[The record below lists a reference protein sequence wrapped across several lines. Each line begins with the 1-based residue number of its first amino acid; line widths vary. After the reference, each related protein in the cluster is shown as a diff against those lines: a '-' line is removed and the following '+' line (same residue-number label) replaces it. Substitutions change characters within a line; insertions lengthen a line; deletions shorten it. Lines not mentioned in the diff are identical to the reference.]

1 MIILYT
7 IGCVNCDKLEER
19 LRKNNID
26 FDISRDVDR
35 LIEMGYKN
43 APILQINDNYYEFVD
58 AMKMLGK
65 LEQGKGVLE

>member
-7 IGCVNCDKLEER
+7 IGCVNCNKLEER

-35 LIEMGYKN
+35 LIEMGFAN
-43 APILQINDNYYEFVD
+43 APILQINDNYYEFID
-58 AMKMLGK
+58 AMKMLSK
-65 LEQGKGVLE
+65 FEQGKGVLE